1 MNSTSVLAVGLA
13 EEMQLLHSMVGWG
26 ERGSWGYHSDDG
38 NVIVRDEPVG
48 DPGPGFDAGQT
59 VGVAVDGERKAA
71 WFTLDGNR
79 VGEL

>member
-1 MNSTSVLAVGLA
+1 MRN
-13 EEMQLLHSMVGWG
+13 
-26 ERGSWGYHSDDG
+26 
-38 NVIVRDEPVG
+38 EPVG